1 MSVGHRVLISHQ
13 QLMFLVYTLHFSAT
27 ELLLPSSL
35 ARDGKERGLDGALGL
50 LLPFGRSGGADAGP
64 YWSAATR
71 TGAGGAVTP
80 PARSVAGPS
89 AHVAHNA
96 VQRRAD
102 GPLSAIWW
110 RPSRWRSCRLPRPS
124 PWPCLSSWSPGT
136 ALTGTEVLARLA
148 FFFMVIAV
156 SLFSLVVVTLL
167 RLVQQALHLLPLWD
181 QSPLQLVAAQRG
193 PPRDGPRS
201 RGRSFLWRPWSI
213 GRSTAGRGLIA
224 GALIAAV
231 HLMSCTALSI
241 GIFGHSLVAH
251 FAFPIHALFQQITI
265 GEFVER
271 LDVILI
277 TICLL
282 GMIVKTA
289 THLWLAVDGGP
300 SSRWGLGQLR
310 ALLPRSRPRGRPL
323 DAEASEPALAVR
335 LLHHGLGPRFPSAW
349 GWGVPALLLAASVDP
364 GKGSTGRPTSHPEKR
379 IFGV

>member
-1 MSVGHRVLISHQ
+1 MSVGHRDLISHQ

-35 ARDGKERGLDGALGL
+35 AGTGKSGGWMAPLVSFFLSAVPVALMLGL
-50 LLPFGRSGGADAGP
+50 LVRRHPHLGLGALSHHLLGRLPARLLMLLTTLFNVGLTALCLRDMVEAIPVAILPVTPTLAVALPFLL
-64 YWSAATR
+64 
-71 TGAGGAVTP
+71 
-80 PARSVAGPS
+80 VAGYG
-89 AHVAHNA
+89 AYCGA
-96 VQRRAD
+96 
-102 GPLSAIWW
+102 
-110 RPSRWRSCRLPRPS
+110 
-124 PWPCLSSWSPGT
+124 
-136 ALTGTEVLARLA
+136 EVLARLA

-167 RLVQQALHLLPLWD
+167 RLVRALHLLPLWD
-181 QSPLQLVAAQRG
+181 QSPLQLVAAAWPTTG
-193 PPRDGPRS
+193 WYAES
-201 RGRSFLWRPWSI
+201 WTFLPLAAMVDRPQY
-213 GRSTAGRGLIA
+213 AGRGLIA

-289 THLWLAVDGGP
+289 THLWLAVDAAQFAL
-300 SSRWGLGQLR
+300 GLRNQ
-310 ALLPRSRPRGRPL
+310 RPL
-323 DAEASEPALAVR
+323 LLALGLAAV
-335 LLHHGLGPRFPSAW
+335 LWMLSIPNLPWLFAFSTTVWTPFSLCLGL
-349 GWGVPALLLAASVDP
+349 GVPALLLAASWIRERQY
-364 GKGSTGRPTSHPEKR
+364 RPPDISS
-379 IFGV
+379 